1 MGAVSSEVA
10 SMIATIHSSCFASA
24 LEQLQSRFLGIL
36 PRIERHAKIYFRHVP
51 SRQKRTD
58 LVAETVA
65 LAWKWFVRLA
75 EKGRDG
81 TQFPMT
87 LASYAAKAVRS
98 GRRVCGQERARDA
111 QQRHGFCV
119 GKLPDFSTESTNPL
133 AEALTDNT
141 RSPVPDQVQF
151 RCDFPA
157 WLRTRTQRDR
167 RLIERMAMRER
178 TKDLARKFRL
188 SESRIRQLRQDF
200 HEDWNRFGNEA
211 MTVA

>member
-1 MGAVSSEVA
+1 
-10 SMIATIHSSCFASA
+10 MIATIHSSCFASA

-51 SRQKRTD
+51 CRQKRTD

-65 LAWKWFVRLA
+65 LAWRWFVRLA

-81 TQFPMT
+81 TQFPT
-87 LASYAAKAVRS
+87 ALANYAAKAVRS
-98 GRRVCGQERARDA
+98 GRRVCGQERARDVMSQLA

-133 AEALTDNT
+133 TEALTDNT
-141 RSPVPDQVQF
+141 RSPIPDQVQF

-167 RLIERMAMRER
+167 HLIERMAMRER
-178 TKDLARKFRL
+178 TTDLARKFGL
-188 SESRIRQLRQDF
+188 SEGRVSQLRQEF
-200 HEDWNRFGNEA
+200 YEDWNLFGDEA
-211 MTVA
+211 IAVA

>member
-1 MGAVSSEVA
+1 
-10 SMIATIHSSCFASA
+10 MIARIHSSCFTSS
-24 LEQLQSRFLGIL
+24 LEQLRARFLGIL
-36 PRIERHAKIYFRHVP
+36 HRIEPHAKIYFRHVGC
-51 SRQKRTD
+51 RQKRTD
-58 LVAETVA
+58 LIAETIA

-81 TQFPMT
+81 TQFPT
-87 LASYAAKAVRS
+87 ALASYAAKAVRS
-98 GRRVCGQERARDA
+98 GRRVCGQERARDVMSQLA

-141 RSPVPDQVQF
+141 HSSVPDQVQF

-167 RLIERMAMRER
+167 HLIACMGDAR
-178 TKDLARKFRL
+178 THD
-188 SESRIRQLRQDF
+188 
-200 HEDWNRFGNEA
+200 
-211 MTVA
+211 